1 MQWHDLITQYPII
14 SPFTNKNES
23 KYRFLPKNSK
33 ILKRLVVIRC
43 MNAQSF
49 KVSLLVLTLFSFLS
63 CGSDRSLLFEVNNEI
78 EFLLPGGLNTIETH
92 VFVIRGVPTF
102 YRSSL
107 NSNGVA
113 EGDVISI
120 SAAKARLI
128 GSFGQID
135 YNFIDEIS
143 VRALSKSGQGI
154 NKEMYYQD
162 RIPFNQQGDLELF
175 SSISEL
181 KDILSEEII
190 DMEVRIRLRQSTAVQ
205 LQNKL
210 IFSYAV
216 FDM

>member
-1 MQWHDLITQYPII
+1 M
-14 SPFTNKNES
+14 
-23 KYRFLPKNSK
+23 
-33 ILKRLVVIRC
+33 V
-43 MNAQSF
+43 MNAQSI
-49 KVSLLVLTLFSFLS
+49 KVFILGMTFFSFLS

-92 VFVIRGVPTF
+92 VFVIRSVPTF

-107 NSNGVA
+107 STNGVA
-113 EGDVISI
+113 EEDVISI
-120 SAAKARLI
+120 SATKARLI

-135 YNFIDEIS
+135 YDFIDEIS
-143 VRALSKSGQGI
+143 VRALSKTDQGL

-162 RIPFNQQGDLELF
+162 RIPFNQRGDLELF

-181 KDILSEEII
+181 KDILSEEVI
-190 DMEVRIRLRQSTAVQ
+190 DMEIRIRLRQSTAVQ

-210 IFSYAV
+210 IFNYAV